1 MSPLGPTR
9 GIINYHDAI
18 RLAKQ
23 MVQHGI
29 SGGKT
34 RLLQAMSAQYKL
46 EVEKGEPHT
55 AIKLA
60 LEMINHGF
68 SLEGAEMFETAYR
81 PLFDAAWQEAL
92 ETNNFTPVINLAK
105 RYEDRAGLEQ
115 AYKAQFAI
123 QTGQEVTKPTPL
135 PAPTVDTAPSAPERH
150 LMESVP
156 SQTTLTFSDVS
167 ELMRGPQTKSKIS
180 PPAAAV
186 ERSPERPVAVVASSL
201 SALLADPSST
211 DGRLHTMLGALAE
224 TREAIETAKN
234 LAEIRGAISQYLET
248 PCRDFLAQL
257 HQEMFGQAPSPKQL
271 EIVTKHTLKV
281 ETANLLLEKPSSFI
295 IKERQETIASLSVA
309 KITGIKRLQATI
321 PAEVRDFL
329 ALFHDIG
336 KMRAFVMHSF
346 YSADLIDQHNLL
358 AKTNHIP
365 SELLAVVRLVIKYHI
380 LLGVLTIGASSL
392 NVVAMTFEDEQMR
405 TEFQDEKGGVNLNK
419 LKLFLDLL
427 TYLNFIDAAPRPR
440 RIGLRNLV
448 IEIPNNWKDRIFTI
462 AAKKQGS
469 YDSFM
474 AALKEEA
481 PRYFSERLALK
492 LAVEDVECDQNY
504 IGMRKYEGLVSAGYR
519 QAQQQRVLDGND
531 WNFLEQNLQYIID
544 ESYSLVFNL
553 ARVIDGQV
561 LSEMPKAMNPNTFK
575 LYLKALQAAPPN
587 TEFSIDFVNSQGSSI
602 TDYALI
608 PKAAVELDR
617 CLTNDSGLAFNVTK
631 NNGLTV
637 VQVQLTNFVEGS
649 E

>member
-9 GIINYHDAI
+9 GIINYHEAI

-34 RLLQAMSAQYKL
+34 RLLQAMSAQYEL
-46 EVEKGEPHT
+46 EVATGATHA
-55 AIKLA
+55 AISLA
-60 LEMINHGF
+60 LEMIDNGF
-68 SLEGAEMFETAYR
+68 SLEGAEKFEAAYR
-81 PLFDAAWQEAL
+81 PLFDTAWQEAL
-92 ETNNFTPVINLAK
+92 ASKNFNPVISLAK
-105 RYEDRAGLEQ
+105 RYGDQAGLEQ

-123 QTGQEVTKPTPL
+123 QTGQEPTEPTPTPTPTPT
-135 PAPTVDTAPSAPERH
+135 PAPTPAPTYQA
-150 LMESVP
+150 LV
-156 SQTTLTFSDVS
+156 FSTPA
-167 ELMRGPQTKSKIS
+167 EIEALMRKSTQITS
-180 PPAAAV
+180 PMPEILAA
-186 ERSPERPVAVVASSL
+186 PVATGPTPTRSAATIASSL
-201 SALLADPSST
+201 SALLADPESVE
-211 DGRLHTMLGALAE
+211 GRLETMLSALTE
-224 TREAIETAKN
+224 TRSAIKEANN
-234 LAEIRGAISQYLET
+234 LAEIKAAIKEHLET
-248 PCRDFLAQL
+248 PCRDFLARL
-257 HQEMFGQAPSPKQL
+257 HQEMFEREANPRQL
-271 EIVTKHTLKV
+271 KIVTKHTIKV
-281 ETANLLLEKPSSFI
+281 LTANLLLEKPSSFI
-295 IKERQETIASLSVA
+295 IKERQETIASLSLA

-321 PAEVRDFL
+321 PAEVRDLL

-346 YSADLIDQHNLL
+346 YSADLIDQHDLL
-358 AKTNHIP
+358 TKTNHIP

-392 NVVAMTFEDEQMR
+392 NIVAMTFEDEQMR

-469 YDSFM
+469 YDSFL
-474 AALKEEA
+474 ASLKEEA
-481 PRYFSERLALK
+481 PKYFSERLALK
-492 LAVEDVECDQNY
+492 LAVEDVGCDQNY
-504 IGMRKYEGLVSAGYR
+504 IGMRKYEELVSAGYR

-553 ARVIDGQV
+553 ARVMDGQV
-561 LSEMPKAMNPNTFK
+561 LNEMPKAMNPNTFK
-575 LYLKALQAAPPN
+575 LYLKALQAAPRN
-587 TEFSIDFVNSQGSSI
+587 TEFSIDFVDSQGSSI

-608 PKAAVELDR
+608 PKAAIELDR
-617 CLTNDSGLAFNVTK
+617 CLSSESGLAFNVTK